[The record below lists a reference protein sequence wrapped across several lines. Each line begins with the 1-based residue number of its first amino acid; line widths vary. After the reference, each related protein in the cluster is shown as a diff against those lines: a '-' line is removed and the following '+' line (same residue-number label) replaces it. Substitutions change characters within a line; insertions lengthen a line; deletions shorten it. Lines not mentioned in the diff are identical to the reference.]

1 MQRWPATDGASGLGH
16 NASAVTSF
24 SWFKRVHVHSL
35 LYYQTVPCPAASSF
49 CPCSDVVVISTYLPT
64 RIYRKEMQIFC
75 LLNLLAI
82 ILATVLASE

>member
-1 MQRWPATDGASGLGH
+1 MYTLCYTTRLCPAQLPR
-16 NASAVTSF
+16 ASA
-24 SWFKRVHVHSL
+24 
-35 LYYQTVPCPAASSF
+35 PALT
-49 CPCSDVVVISTYLPT
+49 CVVVISTYFPT